1 MKTTVNKILIMLLI
15 ISFLNFVGCSSL
27 ETVTK
32 KEYDEDKDE
41 IDFSKELYV
50 TTKDNIRRHFLP
62 GEYAIKNDILF
73 YQGAVENN
81 DGDSTLSRSIPME
94 NIVSFEQ
101 RSVDSLS
108 TTGLVLTIVAV
119 GFLVLSIIA
128 LKSIGDKL
136 SPN

>member
-1 MKTTVNKILIMLLI
+1 MIMTAKKILIMLLM

-32 KEYDEDKDE
+32 KEYDEDKNE

-50 TTKDNIRRHFLP
+50 TTNDNIRRHFLP
-62 GEYAIKNDILF
+62 GEYAIKNDTLF

-81 DGDSTLSRSIPME
+81 DGESTLSRSIPME

-101 RSVDSLS
+101 NSIDALN

-119 GFLVLSIIA
+119 GLLVLSVIA
-128 LKSIGDKL
+128 LKSIGDTL
-136 SPN
+136 NPN

>member
-1 MKTTVNKILIMLLI
+1 M

-32 KEYDEDKDE
+32 KEYDEDKNE

-50 TTKDNIRRHFLP
+50 TTNDNIRRHFLP
-62 GEYAIKNDILF
+62 GEYAIKNDTLF

-81 DGDSTLSRSIPME
+81 DGESTLSRSIPME

-101 RSVDSLS
+101 NSIDALN

-119 GFLVLSIIA
+119 GLLVLSVIA
-128 LKSIGDKL
+128 LKSIGDTL
-136 SPN
+136 NPN